1 MTNKHRGS
9 RKHYP
14 HLVGKSDEELMEEKI
29 RREIIGNLTSDQI
42 KALKVLLG

>member
-14 HLVGKSDEELMEEKI
+14 HLVGKSAEELKEEKV
-29 RREIIGNLTSDQI
+29 RREIIDNLTLDQI